1 MTLSGET
8 ELSTSIQGA
17 VRNLKSAF
25 VSAVTTEGRCGRMK
39 CVGGGD
45 GPDARSAKGKVL
57 ENSIDRKVRRPI
69 ADDGDLI
76 YLIFC
81 RRLRAHELT
90 VPAHH
95 RGKFAPMRPAII
107 MRSDHSKSRSRIARA
122 NFVASSCRRSIH
134 QILDLWLFCSF
145 ASCFLRIRW

>member
-8 ELSTSIQGA
+8 ELPTSIQGA

-45 GPDARSAKGKVL
+45 GPGARSAKGKVL

-95 RGKFAPMRPAII
+95 RGKFAMRPI
-107 MRSDHSKSRSRIARA
+107 MRSDRGSRIVMSKFRGIVLPSFDPS
-122 NFVASSCRRSIH
+122 NK
-134 QILDLWLFCSF
+134 ILDLCMRRGSLHLAFF
-145 ASCFLRIRW
+145 ASDGDR